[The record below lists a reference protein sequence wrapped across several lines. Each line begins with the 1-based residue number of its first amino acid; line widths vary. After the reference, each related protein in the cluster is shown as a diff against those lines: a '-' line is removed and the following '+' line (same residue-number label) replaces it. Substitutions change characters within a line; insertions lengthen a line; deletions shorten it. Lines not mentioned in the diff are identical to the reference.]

1 MELDNFQLGVRHL
14 PLEDLCDGVGQ
25 LPPNGCYSLE
35 LDNFQHIDVIH
46 WSGTTPLQLENALNM
61 LLMPNHPHSNA
72 KVDHKIVRA
81 RNVNP

>member
-25 LPPNGCYSLE
+25 LPLNGCYSLE

-46 WSGTTPLQLENALNM
+46 WDMIVVFKPTRWSEREEGGGREVATHGEALPASG
-61 LLMPNHPHSNA
+61 
-72 KVDHKIVRA
+72 
-81 RNVNP
+81 